1 MLSYIIL
8 ATVLESLVSLTGI
21 FLIFLGY
28 EKFKKHLSKFL
39 SFAAGTF
46 LAVIFFE
53 ILPEA
58 VEKSSI
64 ENVSIYILIG
74 FLFFF
79 LFSRF
84 LHWYHHHEED
94 DSCCKKEE
102 RNFKSA
108 GYLVLA
114 GDFIHNFIDGIIIA
128 LAFASGIE
136 IGIVTTIAVLA
147 HEFPQE
153 ASDFFVLVNSGF
165 STSKAL
171 LTNFLVS
178 LSTILGATMTF
189 FAVSQ
194 VEKIIAPALGIVA
207 GNFLYIAM
215 SDLIPELNSKTRKTG
230 DTAKQ
235 FVLIIL
241 GVLTIFIIGTFVSE

>member
-58 VEKSSI
+58 VEKTSM
-64 ENVSIYILIG
+64 ENVSIYILVG

-94 DSCCKKEE
+94 DGCCEKEE
-102 RNFKSA
+102 KNFKSA

-128 LAFASGIE
+128 LAFSSGIE
-136 IGIVTTIAVLA
+136 IGIVTTVAVLA

-153 ASDFFVLVNSGF
+153 ASDFFVLVN
-165 STSKAL
+165 
-171 LTNFLVS
+171 
-178 LSTILGATMTF
+178 
-189 FAVSQ
+189 
-194 VEKIIAPALGIVA
+194 
-207 GNFLYIAM
+207 
-215 SDLIPELNSKTRKTG
+215 
-230 DTAKQ
+230 
-235 FVLIIL
+235 
-241 GVLTIFIIGTFVSE
+241 